1 MFLQCSKPNDES
13 AYGSVISEVRTRA
26 VPGGMDGLQLALH
39 YICGGDSAAACSLS
53 VEVEERSATSHSRQN
68 VWSLPDSDKAI
79 GASALSNSTWSHQ
92 IINIPR
98 IETESQLIIRTEY
111 NYLEGGGLGLDNKH
125 GFTRNT
131 EEGFIVKHVV
141 RFFSSDGVFGIPQE
155 SWRGL
160 LA

>member
-92 IINIPR
+92 MINIPR

-111 NYLEGGGLGLDNKH
+111 NYLEGGGLGLDN
-125 GFTRNT
+125 
-131 EEGFIVKHVV
+131 IVLT
-141 RFFSSDGVFGIPQE
+141 SSSKCSPT
-155 SWRGL
+155 WRRVPGYQLETDWDQFWRL
-160 LA
+160 LPM